1 MASGLTARRLI
12 LQQLTAVM
20 QHSPLGCSLAL
31 IPLGRPTTSMNS
43 PNSNKVSWFGR
54 LLIQPEKN
62 RGTFTLMTEEEMEYL
77 RRRRED
83 DGDEAR
89 VVLSTRPT
97 RQISRGIA
105 GSMLNVVLSFFLSP
119 ILALSVSLEAVR
131 LGGLRPHTFILA
143 PAVGL
148 TWGAVFFV
156 IAWYA
161 AAQQLLL
168 CFFYQLEAP
177 VVYLCRS
184 GYCWNEFA
192 CRYEYPSGVVGHSH
206 PLLALEPSEEKLRE
220 RAMRRESRRQ
230 QRGEKK
236 RPVTYERARNNN
248 NNSGRYT
255 ENESDYYAVLGVAR
269 DATPREIREAYNRL
283 VLEVHPD
290 KNPNRT
296 AAAQFD
302 AVTKAYRVLSNAEKR
317 RKYDIGGKSGVDD
330 VGAKKR
336 EALRALFGGDELH
349 RIVGDVRTGSF
360 SQRVLD
366 GLDWTQEELAICRQR
381 MIERC
386 RDVLITSYLQPLEQ
400 QQQQQ
405 QGDSS
410 VSSNNNNNSN
420 NNGAEVQKLKDRLRR
435 LLNTGLAK
443 EVLYAVGKEY
453 LRVVK
458 YSETTGSMQ
467 RLLLFLQETAPH
479 RLQRRLD
486 KWRCLSRVRQ
496 HTFKDSAAMVDLAW
510 YVSVEELE
518 STARCVATAILLDPE
533 MDQQKR
539 QERREALRVLAET
552 FVAYGQPYK
561 GANKQT
567 MDTLMNSLR
576 EYQHQQQKQKESN

>member
-1 MASGLTARRLI
+1 MASGLTARGLI
-12 LQQLTAVM
+12 LQQLNAVI
-20 QHSPLGCSLAL
+20 QYCPFRRSLAVVS
-31 IPLGRPTTSMNS
+31 LGRPNKSMNEA
-43 PNSNKVSWFGR
+43 NSTKVSWFSR
-54 LLIQPEKN
+54 LLIQPEKK
-62 RGTFTLMTEEEMEYL
+62 RGTFTLMTEEEVEYL
-77 RRRRED
+77 RRRREE
-83 DGDEAR
+83 DGDESR

-97 RQISRGIA
+97 RHICRGIA
-105 GSMLNVVLSFFLSP
+105 GSMFNVALAFFLSP
-119 ILALSVSLEAVR
+119 LLALSVSLEAVR

-148 TWGAVFFV
+148 TWGAVFFT

-161 AAQQLLL
+161 AVQQLFL
-168 CFFYQLEAP
+168 CFLYQLEAP

-184 GYCWNEFA
+184 GFCWNALA
-192 CRYEYPSGVVGHSH
+192 CRYEYSSGVVGHTH

-230 QRGEKK
+230 QRSEKK
-236 RPVTYERARNNN
+236 RPVTYESERKNDGNNN
-248 NNSGRYT
+248 NNSGRYA
-255 ENESDYYAVLGVAR
+255 ENESDYYAVLGVTR
-269 DATPREIREAYNRL
+269 EATTREIREAYNRL

-290 KNPNRT
+290 KNPSRS

-302 AVTKAYRVLSNAEKR
+302 TITKAYRVLSNTEKR

-336 EALRALFGGDELH
+336 DALRALFGGDELQ

-360 SQRVLD
+360 SQRVVD
-366 GLDWTQEELAICRQR
+366 GLDWTQEELAVSHQR
-381 MIERC
+381 MLERC
-386 RDVLITSYLQPLEQ
+386 RDVLLISYLQPLQ

-405 QGDSS
+405 QKHSG
-410 VSSNNNNNSN
+410 
-420 NNGAEVQKLKDRLRR
+420 NGAEVQMLKDRLRR

-443 EVLYAVGKEY
+443 EVLYAVGQEY

-458 YSETTGSMQ
+458 YSETTDPVQ
-467 RLLLFLQETAPH
+467 RLLLFLQEIAPH
-479 RLQRRLD
+479 RIQRKLD

-510 YVSVEELE
+510 FVSVEELE
-518 STARCVATAILLDPE
+518 STARCVATAILLDP
-533 MDQQKR
+533 QQAFQERK
-539 QERREALRVLAET
+539 ERREALRVLAET
-552 FVAYGQPYK
+552 FVTYGQPYK

-576 EYQHQQQKQKESN
+576 EYQRQQQKQKESQ